1 MSAIITGHEVYTGWR
16 KQDNFNTMADSPK
29 VNTANVGDPSNAVIA
44 NPFGFNLKITGL
56 TTAEG
61 AHPLQDLGH
70 GVVTQF
76 AYGKLSRNFSA
87 EWILSDHRFL
97 ELIMG
102 KFEGNTYSYAQAI
115 VPFTQFLTFGF
126 EEGDTTKI
134 NRQLIGCLLNSVNIR
149 FGVGQ
154 EDVMCNASVLCG
166 IDGSDTDIDM
176 SADNLIDEPE
186 HSPYTFDHAKIM
198 VGEEK
203 LGEAQNVELT
213 IDPKHQLVYKT
224 GQAHAASGHK
234 TLTEYRGKATFTFVG
249 GAGLELVK
257 RRGKEMTMSIMIA
270 NSPKKI
276 EYKLEQIQFL
286 EHSNP
291 TIEPNQL
298 VTQDLSFQAQTMT
311 VEIDDS

>member
-1 MSAIITGHEVYTGWR
+1 MSAIITGHEVYTGWK
-16 KQDNFNTMADSPK
+16 KQTSFGGVADTPEK
-29 VNTANVGDPSNAVIA
+29 ADGKMA
-44 NPFGFNLKITGL
+44 NPFGHNLKITGL

-102 KFEGNTYSYAQAI
+102 KVDGNTYSYAQAI

-134 NRQLIGCLLNSVNIR
+134 HRQLIGCLLNSVNIR

-166 IDGSDTDIDM
+166 IDGSGTEIDM
-176 SADNLIDEPE
+176 STDGFIDEPA
-186 HSPYTFDHAKIM
+186 HSPYTFDHANIM
-198 VGEEK
+198 VGTEK

-257 RRGKEMTMSIMIA
+257 QRSKEMAMSIDIT
-270 NSPKKI
+270 NGTKKI
-276 EYKLEQIQFL
+276 EFKLKQIQFL

-311 VEIDDS
+311 VEVDDS